1 MLKQLTL
8 VLLISFTS
16 NSYSTVLLE
25 KYKKTDEV
33 TIRITDK
40 IVSSDLQDLKNALQR
55 IDSEK
60 KKLHLNTVQL
70 DSDGGS
76 GNTAVEI
83 GRLIRKNNLNTYVA
97 PKDYC
102 SSACFVIFLGG
113 VQRYGF
119 GNLGIHD
126 STFGEDVKYENKDL
140 AKLIEQS
147 DKKHIDYYKEMDI
160 STSLADVT
168 HSTMFWDVRYLTE
181 EEKNLY
187 RVNGTDRATSEILFK
202 EISFERKITKEELK
216 KIFNSQYSKCFNE
229 MKYLKQTAWDC
240 VRTRNYVQPWFEMTV
255 ASIKYVYE
263 GLKELVISK

>member
-8 VLLISFTS
+8 FLFITFTS
-16 NSYSTVLLE
+16 NSFSAVSIE
-25 KYKKTDEV
+25 KYNKTDEV

-40 IVSSDLQDLKNALQR
+40 IVSNDLTEFKNALMR
-55 IDSEK
+55 IETEK
-60 KKLHLNTVQL
+60 MKLHLNTVQL

-76 GNTAVEI
+76 GNTAVAI

-119 GNLGIHD
+119 GNLGVHD
-126 STFGEDVKYENKDL
+126 STFSEDVKYERKDL
-140 AKLIEQS
+140 VKLIEQS
-147 DKKHIDYYKEMDI
+147 DKRHIDYLNEMDI
-160 STSLADVT
+160 STSLADVI
-168 HSTMFWDVRYLTE
+168 HSTKFWDVRYLTE

-187 RVNGTDRATSEILFK
+187 RVNGTDRAISEILFK
-202 EISFERKITKEELK
+202 EISSEKNITREEFK
-216 KIFNSQYSKCFNE
+216 KILNSQYGKCFNE
-229 MKYLKQTAWDC
+229 MKYLKQTTWEC

-255 ASIKYVYE
+255 LSIKYVYE
-263 GLKELVISK
+263 TIKEKLN

>member
-1 MLKQLTL
+1 
-8 VLLISFTS
+8 
-16 NSYSTVLLE
+16 
-25 KYKKTDEV
+25 
-33 TIRITDK
+33 
-40 IVSSDLQDLKNALQR
+40 
-55 IDSEK
+55 
-60 KKLHLNTVQL
+60 
-70 DSDGGS
+70 
-76 GNTAVEI
+76 
-83 GRLIRKNNLNTYVA
+83 
-97 PKDYC
+97 
-102 SSACFVIFLGG
+102 
-113 VQRYGF
+113 
-119 GNLGIHD
+119 
-126 STFGEDVKYENKDL
+126 
-140 AKLIEQS
+140 
-147 DKKHIDYYKEMDI
+147 MDI